1 MGDLSTMHILGAAIT
16 LTLIMGLGVY
26 SGKKVKNASDF
37 DTGGKSAGP
46 LMVAGTIIGTLVGGS
61 STIGTAQLAFDYG
74 LSAWWFTLG
83 AALGCFILAVK
94 FIAPLMDS
102 DCDTIQQLIQ
112 KEFGT
117 AAGLVTSIL
126 ATLGFVLNIV
136 SQLLA
141 ANALLTTMFGFNAM
155 FCTVISV
162 IIMACYV
169 VFGGVKG
176 TGLLGIVKSALLYV
190 AVIVGGFL
198 ALKLSGGFGTIYNT
212 LPHERY
218 FNLFAGGLN
227 TNLGAGI
234 SVILGVIS
242 TQTYVQAI
250 IIGKSHTASRKGALI
265 SALLIPPIG
274 IGSILIGY
282 YMRISFPTMQASQAF
297 PRFVIANM
305 NPFLGG
311 IVLATLFIAVVGT
324 GSGMALGLATVITND
339 IYKPFINQNADGKK
353 TLFFSRMTIV
363 VTLILAAIFTN
374 GNLKSTIL
382 TWGFMSMGLR
392 AVVLLAP
399 MCAAL
404 FFHGKVNRN
413 FAIASS
419 IAGILAMLAGEIL
432 DFPGDSLF
440 LGMAVSIGMV
450 VIGALVESKK
460 NRLC

>member
-1 MGDLSTMHILGAAIT
+1 MGVLTTIHILGAVIT
-16 LTLIMGLGVY
+16 LILIVGLGVY

-46 LMVAGTIIGTLVGGS
+46 VMVAGTIIGTLVGGS

-83 AALGCFILAVK
+83 AALGCLLLAVK
-94 FIAPLMDS
+94 FITPLMDS
-102 DCDTIQQLIQ
+102 DCGTIQQLIQ

-126 ATLGFVLNIV
+126 ATIGFVLNIV

-141 ANALLTTMFGFNAM
+141 ANALLTTMLGFNSM

-176 TGLLGIVKSALLYV
+176 TGLLGVVKSVLLYV
-190 AVIVGGFL
+190 AVIIGGFL
-198 ALKLSGGFGTIYNT
+198 ALKLSGGLETVYKT
-212 LPHERY
+212 LPHEQY
-218 FNLFAGGLN
+218 FNLFARGFN
-227 TNLGAGI
+227 TDLGAGI

-250 IIGKSHTASRKGALI
+250 INGKSHGASRRGALL

-274 IGSILIGY
+274 LGSIFIGY
-282 YMRISFPTMQASQAF
+282 YMRINFATIQASQAF
-297 PRFVIANM
+297 PRFVIENM

-324 GSGMALGLATVITND
+324 GSGMALGLGTIITND
-339 IYKPFINQNADGKK
+339 IYKTFINKNADGKK
-353 TLFFSRMTIV
+353 TLFFSRMIIV
-363 VTLILAAIFTN
+363 ITLILAAIFTN
-374 GNLKSTIL
+374 GNLKSAIL

-404 FFHGKVNRN
+404 FFPGKVNRVWT
-413 FAIASS
+413 IASS
-419 IAGILAMLAGEIL
+419 IAGILAMLAGKSIG
-432 DFPGDSLF
+432 FPGDSLF

-450 VIGALVESKK
+450 ATGALAESKK
-460 NRLC
+460 NPLR